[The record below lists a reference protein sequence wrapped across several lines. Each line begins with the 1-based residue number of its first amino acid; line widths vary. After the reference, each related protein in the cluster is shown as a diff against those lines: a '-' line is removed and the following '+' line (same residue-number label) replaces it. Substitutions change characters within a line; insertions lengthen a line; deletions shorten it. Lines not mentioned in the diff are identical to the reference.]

1 MTAVVDEL
9 IASQRMLA
17 RERAARQAAE
27 SLLEQ
32 KSRELYEVNQKLRV
46 TSATH
51 QREAYYLQTI
61 LDVARDGIMTLTSDG
76 FIEKANASAASIFK
90 CKAESLVGRSVCDLV
105 ETTDSVH
112 PDQHNRFFVDLCSR
126 VRPAIQVAGIRD
138 NGERSE
144 IELSASSGQFEN
156 CEIII
161 WILRDID
168 VIQKLKRRSDLSQ
181 RLEGI
186 GQLAAG
192 IAHEINTPIQYIL
205 ENMKFFA
212 DAWRSIEGALQA
224 HEQYV
229 GSTPEIAEA
238 VGKVCSKEELQF
250 FRSEAPI
257 AIEETKL
264 GAHRVAKI
272 VAAIK
277 EFSHPGTEEK
287 VLTDLNLV
295 VESAV
300 TVTANHWRPVAEL
313 QMELSP
319 SLPHVLC
326 IRASINQ
333 VLVNLLVNAADAVQ
347 ERNQKSGRGQGKI
360 TFKTRYDDESI
371 YFIVSD
377 TGNGIN
383 PDHINK
389 IFNPFFTT
397 KGVGKGTGQ
406 GLSITHDIVV
416 EKHGGGVEVDSKLG
430 EGTTFTISL
439 PR

>member
-1 MTAVVDEL
+1 MTAGVDEL
-9 IASQRMLA
+9 IASQRMLT
-17 RERAARQAAE
+17 RERAAREAAE

-90 CKAESLVGRSVCDLV
+90 CKAESLVGRSVRDLV
-105 ETTDSVH
+105 ETTDSVR
-112 PDQHNRFFVDLCSR
+112 PDQHNRFFVELCSR

-144 IELSASSGQFEN
+144 IELSASSGQFED

-168 VIQKLKRRSDLSQ
+168 VIQKIKRRSDLSQ

-212 DAWRSIEGALQA
+212 DAWQSIEGALRA

-238 VGKVCSKEELQF
+238 LGKVCSKEELQF

-313 QMELSP
+313 QMELST

-347 ERNQKSGRGQGKI
+347 ERNQKSGRDQGKI
-360 TFKTRYDDESI
+360 TLKTRYDDDNI
-371 YFIVSD
+371 YVIVSD

-406 GLSITHDIVV
+406 GLSITHDIIV